1 MALDY
6 NKMSKEILQYIGGK
20 DNLTSVNHCA
30 TRLRLGIK
38 STENIDKKK
47 LTQIEGVLGVE
58 IISNQVQVIVGQIIE
73 DLYNAFGQVAGFS
86 GARNVENKQSVK
98 KRKNIG
104 TLFVEFLELV
114 AKIMAPVIPALICAG
129 FFSLIIIVAQMLFHL
144 KTTDSTYIIL
154 NSLGQTAL
162 YFLPVMVAYSSA
174 KQFDTD
180 PILSIMLACFLLYPD
195 WNNLVAKGS
204 ATGFT
209 SYFGL
214 PVHLQT
220 YNGQV
225 VQIILSIWI
234 MSLLD
239 RWLKK
244 IIPNSIR
251 YFLKPVS
258 LLLLMSIITLTLTG
272 PLGGLFTNGISTFI
286 EFLRKTVPW
295 LTVPAIYT
303 FAMTVGVFMPGFHLA
318 LIPIATQNLSTLG
331 YDDIIN
337 IWFMA
342 GTLVPGFVAL
352 WVALKSKNIKGR
364 NISWTAAISALFGG
378 VSEPTL
384 YGILYK
390 MPVLYAVDFVTGL
403 ILSIYNG
410 IVGTKAY
417 AYGAYYLTN
426 LLLFYNA
433 KDPNN
438 LIKAIGGIVLVAI
451 VSFIGVWF
459 TKWSWND
466 DAKVD
471 QMSLKSIFNRKK
483 SDNDTNRSNV
493 SHKFK
498 EAKQLSNL
506 KSDIVSAPVIGK
518 IISQSEIRDHAFSS
532 GSLGSCFGVKPESD
546 DIYSPI
552 DGKVNSIA
560 PTKHAIT
567 IKGDHGD
574 EVMLHLT
581 LDSMKLQPNDISV
594 LIKSGDQIAQGQ
606 KIAVLHREQLKK
618 RELDDTVIVVLL
630 NSSKYKN
637 VKFEKN
643 KLIAEI

>member
-73 DLYNAFGQVAGFS
+73 DLYSAFGQVSGFS
-86 GARNVENKQSVK
+86 GARNVENKQSEK

-129 FFSLIIIVAQMLFHL
+129 FFSLIIIVAQMFFHL

-174 KQFDTD
+174 KQFNTD

-220 YNGQV
+220 YSGQV

-234 MSLLD
+234 MSWLD

-244 IIPNSIR
+244 IIPSQIR

-258 LLLLMSIITLTLTG
+258 LLLFMSVITLTLTG

-286 EFLRKTVPW
+286 AFLRKTVPW
-295 LTVPAIYT
+295 LTVPAIFT
-303 FAMTVGVFMPGFHLA
+303 FAMTIGVLMPGFHLA

-352 WVALKSKNIKGR
+352 WVALKTKNIKGK

-378 VSEPTL
+378 VSEPTK

-390 MPVLYAVDFVTGL
+390 IPVLYAVNFVTGL
-403 ILSIYNG
+403 VLSIYNG

-426 LLLFYNA
+426 LLLFYSP

-438 LIKAIGGIVLVAI
+438 LIKAIIGIIIVAVI
-451 VSFIGVWF
+451 SFIGVWF
-459 TKWSWND
+459 TNWSWDNDQND
-466 DAKVD
+466 DH
-471 QMSLKSIFNRKK
+471 MSLKSVFGLKRAE
-483 SDNDTNRSNV
+483 
-493 SHKFK
+493 K
-498 EAKQLSNL
+498 EASNHMISKSIQNKNL
-506 KSDIVSAPVIGK
+506 EFEIKSDIISAPVVGK
-518 IISQSEIRDHAFSS
+518 IISQSEISDHAFSS
-532 GSLGSCFGVKPESD
+532 GSLGSCFGIKPESD

-552 DGKVNSIA
+552 DGMVNSIA

-567 IKGDHGD
+567 IRGDHGD

-581 LDSMKLQPNDISV
+581 LDSMKLQSNDISV
-594 LIKSGDQIAQGQ
+594 LIKPGDQIAQGQ

-618 RELDDTVIVVLL
+618 RKLDDTVIVVLL
-630 NSSKYKN
+630 NSNKYKN

>member
-6 NKMSKEILQYIGGK
+6 NKISKEILQYIGGK

-38 STENIDKKK
+38 NTEIVDKKK

-73 DLYNAFGQVAGFS
+73 DLYNVFGQVAGFS

-129 FFSLIIIVAQMLFHL
+129 FFSLIIIVAQMFFHL
-144 KTTDSTYIIL
+144 RTTDSTYIIL

-220 YNGQV
+220 YSGQV

-244 IIPNSIR
+244 VIPNSIR

-258 LLLLMSIITLTLTG
+258 LLLIMSIITLTLTG
-272 PLGGLFTNGISTFI
+272 PLGGLFTNNVGSFI
-286 EFLRKTVPW
+286 AFLRKMVPW
-295 LTVPAIYT
+295 LTVPVIFT
-303 FAMTVGVFMPGFHLA
+303 FDMTVGAFMPGFHLA

-342 GTLVPGFVAL
+342 GTIVPGFVAL
-352 WVALKSKNIKGR
+352 WVALKSKNVKGR

-390 MPVLYAVDFVTGL
+390 MPVLYAVNFVTGL
-403 ILSIYNG
+403 VLSIYNG

-426 LLLFYNA
+426 LLLFYSP

-438 LIKAIGGIVLVAI
+438 LIKAIIGIIIVAI

-459 TKWSWND
+459 TKWSWD
-466 DAKVD
+466 DSENNG
-471 QMSLKSIFNRKK
+471 QMSLKSIFGLKGSKISR
-483 SDNDTNRSNV
+483 NDSKVN
-493 SHKFK
+493 HKL
-498 EAKQLSNL
+498 ENN
-506 KSDIVSAPVIGK
+506 IITAPVAGK
-518 IISQSEIRDHAFSS
+518 IVPQDKISDPAFAS
-532 GSLGSCFGVKPESD
+532 GSLGSCFGIVPLND

-552 DGKVNSIA
+552 DGMVNSIA

-567 IKGDHGD
+567 IRGDHGD

-581 LDSMKLQPNDISV
+581 LDSMKLQSNDISV
-594 LIKSGDQIAQGQ
+594 LIKPGDQIAQGQ

-618 RELDDTVIVVLL
+618 RKLDDTVIVVLL
-630 NSSKYKN
+630 NSNKYKN

>member
-1 MALDY
+1 M
-6 NKMSKEILQYIGGK
+6 
-20 DNLTSVNHCA
+20 
-30 TRLRLGIK
+30 
-38 STENIDKKK
+38 
-47 LTQIEGVLGVE
+47 
-58 IISNQVQVIVGQIIE
+58 
-73 DLYNAFGQVAGFS
+73 F
-86 GARNVENKQSVK
+86 
-98 KRKNIG
+98 
-104 TLFVEFLELV
+104 
-114 AKIMAPVIPALICAG
+114 
-129 FFSLIIIVAQMLFHL
+129 FHL

-220 YNGQV
+220 YSGQV

-234 MSLLD
+234 MSWLD

-244 IIPNSIR
+244 IIPSQIR

-258 LLLLMSIITLTLTG
+258 LLLFMSIITLTLTG

-286 EFLRKTVPW
+286 AFLRKTVPW
-295 LTVPAIYT
+295 LTVPAIFT
-303 FAMTVGVFMPGFHLA
+303 FAMTIGVLMPGFHLA

-352 WVALKSKNIKGR
+352 WVALKTKNIKGK

-378 VSEPTL
+378 VSEPTK

-390 MPVLYAVDFVTGL
+390 IPVLYAVNFVTGL
-403 ILSIYNG
+403 VLSIYNG

-426 LLLFYNA
+426 LLLFYSP
-433 KDPNN
+433 KDPVN
-438 LIKAIGGIVLVAI
+438 LVKAIVGIIIVAVI
-451 VSFIGVWF
+451 SFIGVWF
-459 TKWSWND
+459 TNWSWDNDQND
-466 DAKVD
+466 DHI
-471 QMSLKSIFNRKK
+471 SLKSVFGLKRVEKNASKPVISK
-483 SDNDTNRSNV
+483 SIQNKNLE
-493 SHKFK
+493 FK
-498 EAKQLSNL
+498 V
-506 KSDIVSAPVIGK
+506 KSAIISAPVVGK
-518 IISQSEIRDHAFSS
+518 IISQSEISDHAFSS
-532 GSLGSCFGVKPESD
+532 GSLGSCFGIKPESD

-552 DGKVNSIA
+552 DGMVNSIA

-567 IKGDHGD
+567 IRGDHGD

-594 LIKSGDQIAQGQ
+594 LIKPGDQIAQGQ

-618 RELDDTVIVVLL
+618 RKLDDTVIVVLL
-630 NSSKYKN
+630 NSNKYKN
-637 VKFEKN
+637 IKFEKN

>member
-1 MALDY
+1 MVLDY
-6 NKMSKEILQYIGGK
+6 NKMSNEILQYIGGK
-20 DNLTSVNHCA
+20 ENLVSVNHCA

-38 STENIDKKK
+38 STENVDKNKIS
-47 LTQIEGVLGVE
+47 QIEGVLGVE

-73 DLYNAFGQVAGFS
+73 DLYNAFGQIAGFS
-86 GARNVENKQSVK
+86 GARNVENKQKVK
-98 KRKNIG
+98 KHKNIG

-129 FFSLIIIVAQMLFHL
+129 FFSLIIIVAQMFFHL

-195 WNNLVAKGS
+195 WSNLVAKGS

-239 RWLKK
+239 QWLKK
-244 IIPNSIR
+244 VIPNSIR

-272 PLGGLFTNGISTFI
+272 PLGGLFTNGISSFI
-286 EFLRKTVPW
+286 AFLRKTVPW

-352 WVALKSKNIKGR
+352 WVALKSKNTKGR

-378 VSEPTL
+378 VSEPTV

-390 MPVLYAVDFVTGL
+390 MPVLYAVDFITGL

-438 LIKAIGGIVLVAI
+438 LIKAIGGIILVAI
-451 VSFIGVWF
+451 ISFIGVWF

-466 DAKVD
+466 DANID
-471 QMSLKSIFNRKK
+471 QVSLKSIFNKKK
-483 SDNDTNRSNV
+483 SNDDSTMLNV
-493 SHKFK
+493 SHKFQ

-506 KSDIVSAPVIGK
+506 KSDIITAPVVGK
-518 IISQSEIRDHAFSS
+518 IIPQSEISDHAFSS
-532 GSLGSCFGVKPESD
+532 GSLGSCFGVEPESD
-546 DIYSPI
+546 DIYSPVE
-552 DGKVNSIA
+552 GKVNSIA

-567 IKGDHGD
+567 IKGDNGD
-574 EVMLHLT
+574 EIMLHLT
-581 LDSMKLQPNDISV
+581 LDSMKLQPKDISV
-594 LIKSGDQIAQGQ
+594 LIKKGDQVAQGQ
-606 KIAVLHREQLKK
+606 KIAVLHRKQLKTRK
-618 RELDDTVIVVLL
+618 VDDTVIVVLL
-630 NSSKYKN
+630 NSNKYKN
-637 VKFEKN
+637 TKLEKN

>member
-6 NKMSKEILQYIGGK
+6 EKMSKQILQSIGQAG
-20 DNLTSVNHCA
+20 NLTTVNHCA
-30 TRLRLGIK
+30 TRLRLGVKDINKINK
-38 STENIDKKK
+38 SELSRID
-47 LTQIEGVLGVE
+47 GVLGVE
-58 IISNQVQVIVGQIIE
+58 VMPDQIQIIVGQIIE
-73 DLYNAFGQVAGFS
+73 DLYHSFKQVSSFS
-86 GARNVENKQSVK
+86 GTSSNGSENSSGK
-98 KRKNIG
+98 KKNIG
-104 TLFVEFLELV
+104 TLFIDFLELV

-129 FFSLIIIVAQMLFHL
+129 FFSLIIIIAQMFFHM

-174 KQFDTD
+174 KQFNTS
-180 PILSIMLACFLLYPD
+180 PVLAIMLASFLLYPD
-195 WNNLVAKGS
+195 WNSLVAKGS
-204 ATGFT
+204 SSGFT

-234 MSLLD
+234 MSVLE

-244 IIPNSIR
+244 VIPNAVR
-251 YFLKPVS
+251 YFLKPV
-258 LLLLMSIITLTLTG
+258 LLMLIMSVITLTITG
-272 PLGGLFTNGISTFI
+272 PLGGLFTNGLSLFI
-286 EFLRKTVPW
+286 DFLRKNVPW

-303 FAMTVGVFMPGFHLA
+303 FAMTIGVFMPGFHLA

-342 GTLVPGFVAL
+342 GTMVPGFVAL
-352 WVALKSKNIKGR
+352 WVALKTKDVKGK

-378 VSEPTL
+378 ISEPTL

-390 MPVLYAVDFVTGL
+390 IPVLYGVNFITGL
-403 ILSIYNG
+403 VLSIYNG

-426 LLLFYNA
+426 LLLFYNS
-433 KDPNN
+433 KDPSNFY
-438 LIKAIGGIVLVAI
+438 KAVGGIILIAV

-466 DAKVD
+466 EASDTLPT
-471 QMSLKSIFNRKK
+471 LKSIFGRNQSTEK
-483 SDNDTNRSNV
+483 SSNSTVEFAHKLSDTTIN
-493 SHKFK
+493 
-498 EAKQLSNL
+498 
-506 KSDIVSAPVIGK
+506 APVAGK
-518 IISQSEIRDHAFSS
+518 IVRQKEIKDQAFAS
-532 GSLGSCFGVKPESD
+532 GSLGSCFGVEPAND
-546 DIYSPI
+546 DIFSPI
-552 DGKVNSIA
+552 DGVINSIA

-567 IKGDHGD
+567 IQGNAGDN
-574 EVMLHLT
+574 VMLHLT
-581 LDSMKLQPNDISV
+581 LNSMKVQPDDISI
-594 LIKSGDQIAQGQ
+594 LIKEGEQVVQGQ
-606 KIAVLHREQLKK
+606 KIAILHRKK
-618 RELDDTVIVVLL
+618 LQQRKLDDTVITILL
-630 NSSKYKN
+630 NSGDYQS
-637 VKFEKN
+637 VTLDSD
-643 KLIAEI
+643 KLVAKV

>member
-6 NKMSKEILQYIGGK
+6 NKISKEILQYIGGK

-38 STENIDKKK
+38 NTEIVDKKK

-129 FFSLIIIVAQMLFHL
+129 FFSLIIIVAQMFFHL
-144 KTTDSTYIIL
+144 RTTDSTYIIL

-220 YNGQV
+220 YSGQV

-234 MSLLD
+234 MSWLD

-244 IIPNSIR
+244 IIPSQIR

-258 LLLLMSIITLTLTG
+258 LLLFMSIITLTLTG

-286 EFLRKTVPW
+286 AFLRKTVPW
-295 LTVPAIYT
+295 LTVPAIFT
-303 FAMTVGVFMPGFHLA
+303 FAMTIGVLMPGFHLA

-352 WVALKSKNIKGR
+352 WVALKTKNIKGK

-378 VSEPTL
+378 VSEPTK

-390 MPVLYAVDFVTGL
+390 IPVLYAVNFVTGL
-403 ILSIYNG
+403 VLSIYNG

-426 LLLFYNA
+426 LLLFYSP

-438 LIKAIGGIVLVAI
+438 LVKAIVGIIIVAVI
-451 VSFIGVWF
+451 SFIGVWF
-459 TKWSWND
+459 TNWSWDNDQND
-466 DAKVD
+466 DHI
-471 QMSLKSIFNRKK
+471 SLKSVFGLKRVEKNASKPVISK
-483 SDNDTNRSNV
+483 SIQNKNLE
-493 SHKFK
+493 FK
-498 EAKQLSNL
+498 V
-506 KSDIVSAPVIGK
+506 KSAIISAPVVGK
-518 IISQSEIRDHAFSS
+518 IISQSEISDHAFSS
-532 GSLGSCFGVKPESD
+532 GSLGSCFGIKPESD

-552 DGKVNSIA
+552 DGMVNSIA

-567 IKGDHGD
+567 IRGDHGD

-594 LIKSGDQIAQGQ
+594 LIKPGDQIAQGQ

>member
-6 NKMSKEILQYIGGK
+6 NKISKEILQYIGGK

-38 STENIDKKK
+38 NTEIVDKKK

-129 FFSLIIIVAQMLFHL
+129 FFSLIIIVAQMFFHL

-220 YNGQV
+220 YSGQV

-234 MSLLD
+234 MSWLD

-244 IIPNSIR
+244 IIPSQIR

-258 LLLLMSIITLTLTG
+258 LLLFMSIITLTLTG
-272 PLGGLFTNGISTFI
+272 PLGGLFTNVISTFI
-286 EFLRKTVPW
+286 AFLRKTVPW
-295 LTVPAIYT
+295 LTVPAIFT
-303 FAMTVGVFMPGFHLA
+303 FAMTIGVLMPGFHLA

-352 WVALKSKNIKGR
+352 WVALKTKNIKGK

-378 VSEPTL
+378 VSEPTK

-390 MPVLYAVDFVTGL
+390 IPVLYAVNFVTGL
-403 ILSIYNG
+403 VLSIYNG

-426 LLLFYNA
+426 LLLFYSP

-438 LIKAIGGIVLVAI
+438 LVKAIVGIIIVAVI
-451 VSFIGVWF
+451 SFIGVWF
-459 TKWSWND
+459 TNWSWDNDQND
-466 DAKVD
+466 DHI
-471 QMSLKSIFNRKK
+471 SLKSVFGLKRVEKNASKPVISK
-483 SDNDTNRSNV
+483 SIQNKNLE
-493 SHKFK
+493 FK
-498 EAKQLSNL
+498 V
-506 KSDIVSAPVIGK
+506 KSAIISAPVIGK
-518 IISQSEIRDHAFSS
+518 IISQSEISDHAFSS

-594 LIKSGDQIAQGQ
+594 LIKPGDQIAQGQ

>member
-1 MALDY
+1 
-6 NKMSKEILQYIGGK
+6 
-20 DNLTSVNHCA
+20 
-30 TRLRLGIK
+30 
-38 STENIDKKK
+38 
-47 LTQIEGVLGVE
+47 
-58 IISNQVQVIVGQIIE
+58 
-73 DLYNAFGQVAGFS
+73 
-86 GARNVENKQSVK
+86 
-98 KRKNIG
+98 
-104 TLFVEFLELV
+104 
-114 AKIMAPVIPALICAG
+114 
-129 FFSLIIIVAQMLFHL
+129 
-144 KTTDSTYIIL
+144 
-154 NSLGQTAL
+154 
-162 YFLPVMVAYSSA
+162 
-174 KQFDTD
+174 
-180 PILSIMLACFLLYPD
+180 
-195 WNNLVAKGS
+195 
-204 ATGFT
+204 
-209 SYFGL
+209 
-214 PVHLQT
+214 
-220 YNGQV
+220 
-225 VQIILSIWI
+225 
-234 MSLLD
+234 
-239 RWLKK
+239 
-244 IIPNSIR
+244 
-251 YFLKPVS
+251 
-258 LLLLMSIITLTLTG
+258 
-272 PLGGLFTNGISTFI
+272 
-286 EFLRKTVPW
+286 
-295 LTVPAIYT
+295 
-303 FAMTVGVFMPGFHLA
+303 
-318 LIPIATQNLSTLG
+318 
-331 YDDIIN
+331 
-337 IWFMA
+337 
-342 GTLVPGFVAL
+342 
-352 WVALKSKNIKGR
+352 
-364 NISWTAAISALFGG
+364 
-378 VSEPTL
+378 
-384 YGILYK
+384 
-390 MPVLYAVDFVTGL
+390 MPVFYAVNFVTGL

-493 SHKFK
+493 SYKFK

-518 IISQSEIRDHAFSS
+518 IISQSEISDHAFSS

-567 IKGDHGD
+567 IRGDHGD

-581 LDSMKLQPNDISV
+581 LDSMKLQSNDISV
-594 LIKSGDQIAQGQ
+594 LIKPGDQIAQGQ

-618 RELDDTVIVVLL
+618 RKLDDTVIVVLL

>member
-1 MALDY
+1 M
-6 NKMSKEILQYIGGK
+6 
-20 DNLTSVNHCA
+20 
-30 TRLRLGIK
+30 
-38 STENIDKKK
+38 
-47 LTQIEGVLGVE
+47 
-58 IISNQVQVIVGQIIE
+58 
-73 DLYNAFGQVAGFS
+73 F
-86 GARNVENKQSVK
+86 
-98 KRKNIG
+98 
-104 TLFVEFLELV
+104 
-114 AKIMAPVIPALICAG
+114 
-129 FFSLIIIVAQMLFHL
+129 FHL

-286 EFLRKTVPW
+286 AFLRKTVPW

-471 QMSLKSIFNRKK
+471 QMSLKSIFSRKK
-483 SDNDTNRSNV
+483 SDNDPKMSNV
-493 SHKFK
+493 NYKFK
-498 EAKQLSNL
+498 EAKQLPNL

-518 IISQSEIRDHAFSS
+518 IISQSEISDHAFSS

-567 IKGDHGD
+567 IRGDHGD

-594 LIKSGDQIAQGQ
+594 LIKPGDQIAQGQ

-618 RELDDTVIVVLL
+618 RKLDDTVIVVLL